1 MKPELNK
8 ALKEA
13 KSFNEIVKTV
23 NIFYD
28 LDKPLG
34 IASKSM
40 ITGSINTI
48 IKVIN
53 AQERK

>member
-1 MKPELNK
+1 MKPELK
-8 ALKEA
+8 EALKIA
-13 KSFNEIVKTV
+13 KSFNEIVKAV

-34 IASKSM
+34 IAGKAM

-48 IKVIN
+48 LKAIN